1 MTPSKRAY
9 AKRGISGLLLPVFL
23 SLCWA
28 PPDPCLHSRP
38 SNTSRCF
45 RFSLLWSRCSF
56 LCVLVRTRFCVC
68 PPRLQSLFPPVLWK
82 SYDQILLAF
91 KVRFPGVSQSLS
103 WIPRLGSPTLGLEP
117 SQQWE
122 NFLGIIVLQFLGH
135 PAGGYRI
142 WFYRDC
148 APPTVLLWLLFF
160 RRGESVFGG
169 FQCLPVDGYSTASCD
184 CGALTGG
191 EEYTFFYSAILNWKN
206 INFKCEFWM

>member
-1 MTPSKRAY
+1 MDEARGLCKLPDGRDWQCEKLDLALVGRTLLSKALTQFSTDGWGCAPSLLVFLPEATQPCGLQGSMVGLMTPSKRAY
-9 AKRGISGLLLPVFL
+9 AKGGISGLLLPVFL

-117 SQQWE
+117 SQ
-122 NFLGIIVLQFLGH
+122 
-135 PAGGYRI
+135 
-142 WFYRDC
+142 
-148 APPTVLLWLLFF
+148 
-160 RRGESVFGG
+160 
-169 FQCLPVDGYSTASCD
+169 
-184 CGALTGG
+184 
-191 EEYTFFYSAILNWKN
+191 
-206 INFKCEFWM
+206 